1 MAFVKPLNLIYLP
14 LIAGVAVNK
23 PGLVMHIEN
32 TAGVAEVDVAAADEA
47 VFAVAYMTSED
58 PLFDPNITGHTV
70 QFLTGVEVALIREGK
85 VRVPVHQAL
94 GQGNIIPGDLVS
106 ILNANTIGHVRRHVP
121 GAAFAALGGGATTGA
136 LIVAHLEEARSIVGV
151 SYDPF
156 TASATPG
163 YINVLLRIAE
173 VDY

>member
-23 PGLVMHIEN
+23 AGLVMHIEN
-32 TAGVAEVDVAAADEA
+32 TAGVAEVDVAAAGEA
-47 VFAVAYMTSED
+47 AFAVAYMTSED
-58 PLFDPNITGHTV
+58 PLFGPHITGHTV
-70 QFLTGVEVALIREGK
+70 QFLTGVEIALVREGK

-121 GAAFAALGGGATTGA
+121 TAIAGGYNAANML
-136 LIVAHLEEARSIVGV
+136 LILEEPRTIVGV
-151 SYDPF
+151 SYDAF

-163 YINVLLRIAE
+163 FINVLLRIVE
-173 VDY
+173 VDFVT